1 MSYLDI
7 NDDIKKYYKLCKHG
21 DNIELDVDFS
31 LTLDPNIEEYF
42 GIELDGDKKYIM
54 KNEYLTYN
62 SNGKSTTI
70 SLIHDTLGDYSG
82 TLASQVVTR
91 KRTGAGQASPDLADK
106 MGKRFLAIQEPD
118 PEDQIYV
125 GQMKEL
131 SAGNDKIVARALY
144 GNPFYYKPQFK
155 MVLCCNKLPH
165 IPSNDGGTWRRLRV
179 TPWTTQ
185 FVDLNFPKNEMK
197 SHQFYKDPSLE
208 DDMKKWP
215 QAFIWLLLNKYYSD
229 YIKNGLGEPKI
240 VTQFTDKYKKDSDIY
255 LEFLEQ
261 WIEDPGDEDYEES
274 IVVMYKVFKIWHKE
288 AYSTA
293 VPPQK
298 DFISYLENKFTVE
311 KGKVR
316 GVKLKIGE

>member
-1 MSYLDI
+1 M
-7 NDDIKKYYKLCKHG
+7 CKSNTG
-21 DNIELDVDFS
+21 LECDVDFN
-31 LTLDPNIEEYF
+31 LQFHKDKHEYF
-42 GIELDGDKKYIM
+42 GIELDGDKKYVMANGYI
-54 KNEYLTYN
+54 TYN

-70 SLIHDTLGDYSG
+70 SLIHDTLGDYAG

-91 KRTGAGQASPDLADK
+91 KRGGAGQATPDLADK

-118 PEDQIYV
+118 PDDQIYV

-131 SAGNDKIVARALY
+131 SAGNDKIAARALY

-179 TPWTTQ
+179 TPWESQ
-185 FVDLNFPKNEMK
+185 FMDLSYKEPLLP
-197 SHQFYKDPSLE
+197 HQFYKDPKLE

-215 QAFIWLLLNKYYSD
+215 QPFMWLLINKYYPD
-229 YIKNGLGEPKI
+229 YIKNGLAEPDK
-240 VTQFTDKYKKDSDIY
+240 VLQFTNKYKKDSDVY
-255 LEFLEQ
+255 LEFLSQ
-261 WIEDPGDEDYEES
+261 CTEDPGDPEYEEPMS
-274 IVVMYKVFKIWHKE
+274 ILYKMFKYWYKE

-298 DFISYLENKFTVE
+298 EFDSYIEGKFTIE
-311 KGKVR
+311 ARKVR
-316 GVKLKIGE
+316 GIKLKIGD